1 MNKLLAV
8 AALLAAGPI
17 AVPALAVP
25 AKSGPQPV
33 AAAADRA
40 IVLIGGMSGGGGGM
54 GGGSGGMSGGGG
66 GMGGG
71 SGGMGGGHF
80 NGGMYHSPMM
90 DFDRSADQSSDS
102 SGKSDSYTYQ
112 CVTPAGSCSFVAPA
126 ALRANSLHSGAD
138 CACSSGRTTG
148 RLQ

>member
-54 GGGSGGMSGGGG
+54 GGGSGGMSGGY
-66 GMGGG
+66 
-71 SGGMGGGHF
+71 F

>member
-17 AVPALAVP
+17 AVAALAVP
-25 AKSGPQPV
+25 AESGPQPV

-54 GGGSGGMSGGGG
+54 GGGSGGMSGGY
-66 GMGGG
+66 
-71 SGGMGGGHF
+71 F